1 MEEAWSILY
10 YLPTSYKTKSEA
22 DYLDFLWNTFKTNY
36 DAERFQFA
44 FLAFHMLYMCFVY
57 FKIWQIKTNQP
68 EDFRKALVAF
78 NIDVEKDLLSAS
90 SPFTFSKVPESNVF
104 RFLKLVGCENDK
116 IGCYI
121 KMVRDR
127 NDIAHSNGNIF
138 FNSKKTI
145 DKKIKEILELVEEIQ
160 KQSKPI
166 IQKCF
171 SDFLLGSNDPEK
183 WEYIDIKDQLREIL
197 IHKNYLS
204 QWDIDA
210 CLDVN
215 IQTIAVEHT
224 YKTLLNLSDTLMVE
238 YFEISVGKGSGGN
251 A

>member
-1 MEEAWSILY
+1 MEEGWLILY

-22 DYLDFLWNTFKTNY
+22 DYVDFLWNTFKTNY
-36 DAERFQFA
+36 EAERYQFA

-68 EDFRKALVAF
+68 EDFKKALVAF
-78 NIDVEKDLLSAS
+78 NKDIEKDLLSAS

-116 IGCYI
+116 IGCYT

-138 FNSKKTI
+138 FNSIETI
-145 DKKIKEILELVEEIQ
+145 DEKIKEILELVEEIQ

-171 SDFLLGSNDPEK
+171 SDFLLESKDPEN

-204 QWDIDA
+204 QWDISNCFDY
-210 CLDVN
+210 N
-215 IQTIAVEHT
+215 FEIIATENT
-224 YKTLLNLSDTLMVE
+224 YDTMLKLTDTLMLE
-238 YFEISVGKGSGGN
+238 FYEISGDAGGGSGL
-251 A
+251 